1 MTFSKNIFA
10 RLLSASLLLNC
21 GVRLSAQTVLT
32 VASDGSAQFKTLQE
46 AIMSV
51 PAGTAASPVVIKIKP
66 GIYKEM
72 IYVQRE
78 KRFFHLIGEDAE
90 KTVLT
95 FDLNAN
101 LPGPDGQPLGTFRTP
116 STVIDADDFT
126 AEKITFENSAGNV
139 GQALAIRVDG
149 DRAVFRDCR
158 FLGWQDTIFAN
169 RGRQYFS
176 NCHIAGHVDF
186 IFGGAT
192 MFFDHCR
199 IHCLASGYITAA
211 STERDAKYGYVF
223 SHCTI
228 TAEPG
233 VKTYL
238 GRPWRDFAAVAWLDT
253 EMPEAV
259 RPEGWNNW
267 NKPEREKTTRYAE
280 FHSTGAGANPE
291 KRVAWAKQLSAEE
304 AAKLTPE
311 AVLAGSDGWKVK

>member
-1 MTFSKNIFA
+1 MIFSKNIFA
-10 RLLSASLLLNC
+10 RILAAALLSFVGA
-21 GVRLSAQTVLT
+21 RLSAQTNLT
-32 VASDGSAQFKTLQE
+32 VAADGSAQFKTVQE
-46 AIMSV
+46 AIMSA
-51 PAGTAASPVVIKIKP
+51 PAGTAAEPVVIKIKP
-66 GIYKEM
+66 GIYKEL

-78 KRFFHLIGEDAE
+78 KRFFRLIGEEAE

-101 LPGPDGQPLGTFRTP
+101 LAGPDGKPLGTFRTP
-116 STVIDADDFT
+116 STVIDADDFS
-126 AEKITFENSAGNV
+126 AEKITFENTAGNV

-192 MFFDHCR
+192 MFFDRCR

-211 STERDAKYGYVF
+211 STERDAQYGYVF
-223 SHCTI
+223 LHCTI

-233 VKTYL
+233 VRTYL

-253 EMPEAV
+253 EMCEAV

-267 NKPEREKTTRYAE
+267 GKPEREKTTRYAE
-280 FHSTGAGANPE
+280 FHSTGAGSNPA
-291 KRVAWAKQLSAEE
+291 KRAAWAKQLTAEE
-304 AAKLTPE
+304 AVKFTPE
-311 AVLAGSDGWKVK
+311 AVLAGSDGWNPK